1 MTVRII
7 KPEIKIIAVILLIT
21 IEACSSMKQSTRRN
35 QKATSNQIEK
45 LVLQNGNA
53 FCISATNSTAT
64 TLWSYSDDKII
75 IYRLL
80 NGKLVKEESHSALY
94 TKEFTYDFEDEL
106 FESGCIELDGV
117 GLHIKFKTDSIIETH
132 DFPINTK
139 CFTQRKYNSIPLN
152 NLVSDIN
159 TFKLGQ

>member
-1 MTVRII
+1 MTVRVMKPVIKTII
-7 KPEIKIIAVILLIT
+7 ISLLIT
-21 IEACSSMKQSTRRN
+21 IEACSSMKQSIRRN

-64 TLWSYSDDKII
+64 TLWSYSDDIII

-80 NGKLVKEESHSALY
+80 NGKLVKEESHSAVN
-94 TKEFTYDFEDEL
+94 TKEFTCDFEDEL
-106 FESGCIELDGV
+106 FESGCIELDGG
-117 GLHIKFKTDSIIETH
+117 GLHIKFKTDSTIETH

-139 CFTQRKYNSIPLN
+139 CFTQRKYNSVPLN

-159 TFKLGQ
+159 TYNLGQ

>member
-1 MTVRII
+1 MTVRVI
-7 KPEIKIIAVILLIT
+7 KRVIKTIVISLLIT

-35 QKATSNQIEK
+35 QKATSSQIEK

-53 FCISATNSTAT
+53 FCISATNSVAT

-80 NGKLVKEESHSALY
+80 NGKLVKAESYSALN
-94 TKEFTYDFEDEL
+94 TKEFTCDFEDEL
-106 FESGCIELDGV
+106 FESGCIELDG
-117 GLHIKFKTDSIIETH
+117 GSLHIKFKTDSIIETH
-132 DFPINTK
+132 DFSINTK
-139 CFTQRKYNSIPLN
+139 CFTHRKYNSIPLN